1 MMKIYWQLKMLSYV
15 NKLRGDYMA
24 INDVSTCDCDVIH
37 EEIVEEV
44 KKEMIEED
52 ILIDVADFFKVLG
65 DSTRSKIMFALD
77 KREMCVCD
85 LSSLLNMTKSAISHQ
100 LKVLRDAKLVSFRRE
115 GKMVYYFLADN
126 HVREVFE
133 KAVEHV
139 TEK

>member
-1 MMKIYWQLKMLSYV
+1 
-15 NKLRGDYMA
+15 MA

>member
-1 MMKIYWQLKMLSYV
+1 
-15 NKLRGDYMA
+15 MA
-24 INDVSTCDCDVIH
+24 LNDVSTCDYDVIH
-37 EEIVEEV
+37 EEVVEKI

-85 LSSLLNMTKSAISHQ
+85 LSALLNMTKSAISHQ
-100 LKVLRDAKLVSFRRE
+100 LKVLRDAKLVNFRRD